1 MMILLLLLSE
11 GIITITRMYERV
23 NIYCAGLNS
32 TDPWGKLEFKIYFRM
47 LFLEEKIYF
56 KKDTLCDKMIE

>member
-1 MMILLLLLSE
+1 MIILLLLLSE

-32 TDPWGKLEFKIYFRM
+32 TDPWGSGI
-47 LFLEEKIYF
+47 
-56 KKDTLCDKMIE
+56 